1 MIPHNTRIFCNKNP
15 TKNAILALGSIRI
28 DSRSVHRYPRVITV
42 WDVALH
48 PEDGGDIFL
57 RNISS
62 IQQTT

>member
-1 MIPHNTRIFCNKNP
+1 MIPQKIFCNKNP
-15 TKNAILALGSIRI
+15 TNNPIFALGSIRI

-42 WDVALH
+42 WEVELH

-62 IQQTT
+62 IYQTTR